1 MIELELNTHIYL
13 SYDDIFHTEDQEESE
28 IPIEIRQM
36 IKSLYNN
43 KFDVW
48 VYSSSFKNKSS
59 YEYKNGCNIA
69 KKLDIPLTH
78 LVIDVLPD
86 HSNAYYELILTD
98 EKDFI
103 DYYDIAYR
111 QKISN

>member
-1 MIELELNTHIYL
+1 MIELELNIPIYL
-13 SYDDIFHTEDQEESE
+13 SYDDIFHTEDQEESY

-36 IKSLYNN
+36 IKSLYNS

-48 VYSSSFKNKSS
+48 IYSSLFKNESS
-59 YEYKNGCNIA
+59 YDYKNGCNIA
-69 KKLDIPLTH
+69 KKLNIPLSH
-78 LVIDVLPD
+78 LVISVLPV
-86 HSNAYYELILTD
+86 HFNGYFELILTD

-111 QKISN
+111 QKVSN